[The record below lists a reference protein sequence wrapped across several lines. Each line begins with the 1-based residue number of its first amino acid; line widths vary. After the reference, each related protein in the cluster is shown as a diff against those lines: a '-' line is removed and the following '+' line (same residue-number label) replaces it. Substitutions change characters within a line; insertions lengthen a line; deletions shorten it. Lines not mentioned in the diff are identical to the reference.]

1 MKKYIISFLS
11 MVILAFSVTGIYTS
25 AEQAT
30 QASAKASTAVT
41 TATEAAT
48 EKASISPSDRENEDD
63 PFADADGWE
72 IPKSFYIGGGVLG
85 VFIIA
90 SIVVLIMGKPKEK

>member
-1 MKKYIISFLS
+1 MRKYIISFLS
-11 MVILAFSVTGIYTS
+11 AVILAFSMSGVCAAAEETAQAAT
-25 AEQAT
+25 EQA
-30 QASAKASTAVT
+30 TAVT
-41 TATEAAT
+41 TSAESVTE
-48 EKASISPSDRENEDD
+48 EVSPDTSSREDEDD

-72 IPKSFYIGGGVLG
+72 IPTSFYIGGGVLG

>member
-11 MVILAFSVTGIYTS
+11 MVILALSVTGIYTS

-30 QASAKASTAVT
+30 QAAAKASAAVT
-41 TATEAAT
+41 TADEAAT
-48 EKASISPSDRENEDD
+48 EEASIDPSGRENEDD

>member
-11 MVILAFSVTGIYTS
+11 MMILVFSMTGICSS
-25 AEQAT
+25 AEQTT
-30 QASAKASTAVT
+30 QAAAT
-41 TATEAAT
+41 TSIVLTTEAEAAT
-48 EKASISPSDRENEDD
+48 EEVSNDPSGRENEND

>member
-1 MKKYIISFLS
+1 MKRIIVLLLS
-11 MVILAFSVTGIYTS
+11 VVILAFSVAGICAS
-25 AEQAT
+25 AEETT
-30 QASAKASTAVT
+30 QAATKTSTAVT
-41 TATEAAT
+41 TAAEAAT
-48 EKASISPSDRENEDD
+48 EETSIDPSGRENEDD
-63 PFADADGWE
+63 PFADTDDWE